1 MELLDQIFV
10 GALSTLRTRLWELS
24 QNSNNKAM
32 LESLKI
38 QPLNKPFPKLA
49 KTKYNNRNK

>member
-1 MELLDQIFV
+1 MELLDQTFV
-10 GALSTLRTRLWELS
+10 GVLSTLRTRRELS

-32 LESLKI
+32 LQSLKI

-49 KTKYNNRNK
+49 KIKYNNRNK